1 MKKILLFFIT
11 IISLFS
17 SCKKNNVEFIF
28 DKQPEERVAEKLDSL
43 QTALL
48 SSPYGWKAALN
59 TKASGGYG
67 FYVDFRPDQTLSM
80 LSDFSTSSS
89 TVLKESTYRVTWT
102 MNAVLMFDTYNYIT
116 MLQDPTPSVNGGT
129 PGNGLQ
135 SDIEFELLKITAD
148 TLTLQGKRYGNVL
161 RLVKLKQSEQ
171 KDYLDGKYKN
181 SIDAIAAYFKS
192 HTNNYFK
199 VDDIESKIEFTLT
212 TGKSAIF
219 QYINSEKGVSN
230 VSGKF
235 NYDLA
240 GLNFNDPVAIG
251 NKSFVKAILDG
262 NDLYLVTTDGQRIKL
277 LQNTQ
282 PILPLESVYGYNR
295 TYKILGTPN
304 DVNTLPEILINTT
317 FPDLIKNTV
326 TKFGTVKFRHF
337 EFKFESS
344 KQLSINIYYYSTANF
359 TATMYFDYT
368 LVDGVLTLSNP
379 TNNTTGN
386 WNTRRSVLRELEDYL
401 INNSPYKTDW
411 MPNQV
416 GTPLVG
422 WYSMTNPNN
431 VIFGNLK

>member
-11 IISLFS
+11 IISLFC

-161 RLVKLKQSEQ
+161 TLVKLKQSEQ

-277 LQNTQ
+277 LQDTQ

-295 TYKILGTPN
+295 TYKIQIGRAH
-304 DVNTLPEILINTT
+304 V
-317 FPDLIKNTV
+317 
-326 TKFGTVKFRHF
+326 
-337 EFKFESS
+337 
-344 KQLSINIYYYSTANF
+344 
-359 TATMYFDYT
+359 
-368 LVDGVLTLSNP
+368 
-379 TNNTTGN
+379 
-386 WNTRRSVLRELEDYL
+386 
-401 INNSPYKTDW
+401 
-411 MPNQV
+411 
-416 GTPLVG
+416 
-422 WYSMTNPNN
+422 
-431 VIFGNLK
+431 